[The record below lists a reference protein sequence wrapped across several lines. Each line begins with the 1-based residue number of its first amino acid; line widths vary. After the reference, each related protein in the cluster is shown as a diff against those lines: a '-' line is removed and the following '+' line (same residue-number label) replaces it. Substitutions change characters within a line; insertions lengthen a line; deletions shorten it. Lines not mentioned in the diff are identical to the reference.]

1 MIKKMTLTALAS
13 SVFLFS
19 PTLFADSELKQS
31 VYEDNE
37 RLIELFEHFHANP
50 EIGFMEFESAK
61 IIANELR
68 QLGFEVHE
76 GIARTGLAAV
86 LKNGE
91 GPTVMFRADM
101 DALPVKEET
110 DLPYKSTN
118 PTKDRFGNPI
128 YAMHAC
134 GHDAHM
140 TWLLG
145 MAKQLTEAKQKW
157 SGTVVLIAQPAEEL
171 IMGATAMAKD
181 GLFSKVPVPDILIAG
196 HVHPLLPE
204 GSVSISDGRRM
215 AGTDQIDVFIQGVG
229 GHGSTPHVTKDPVVM
244 ASMSVLGYQTI
255 MSRMVDQQ
263 QPAVLSVGAIE
274 SGSENNIIPDTATL
288 KLNLRWYRTEDRDVM
303 LKGIKQVTDN
313 VARMYGVDED
323 NMPTYEMKGY
333 STPLINPTK
342 ESEVAKQAMIE
353 SLGEENVKLGFPP
366 VMGSEDFHMLTYEYP
381 EVPVL
386 FVEVGAAT
394 QNTWD
399 TFVEHGTFPRYT
411 NHNPNFVVEQG
422 AIPTGTIALTSVVK
436 AFLNSEQSQ

>member
-1 MIKKMTLTALAS
+1 
-13 SVFLFS
+13 
-19 PTLFADSELKQS
+19 
-31 VYEDNE
+31 
-37 RLIELFEHFHANP
+37 
-50 EIGFMEFESAK
+50 MEFESAK
-61 IIANELR
+61 IIANELK

-76 GIARTGLAAV
+76 GIARTGVAAV

-118 PTKDRFGNPI
+118 PTKDRFGNLI

-145 MAKQLTEAKQKW
+145 MAKQLTETKEKW

-181 GLFSKVPVPDILIAG
+181 GLFNKVPVPDILIAG

-303 LKGIKQVTDN
+303 LKVSSKS
-313 VARMYGVDED
+313 
-323 NMPTYEMKGY
+323 PTMWLACTVWMK
-333 STPLINPTK
+333 TTCRP
-342 ESEVAKQAMIE
+342 M
-353 SLGEENVKLGFPP
+353 
-366 VMGSEDFHMLTYEYP
+366 
-381 EVPVL
+381 
-386 FVEVGAAT
+386 
-394 QNTWD
+394 
-399 TFVEHGTFPRYT
+399 R
-411 NHNPNFVVEQG
+411 
-422 AIPTGTIALTSVVK
+422 
-436 AFLNSEQSQ
+436 